1 LNSISEIPA
10 SALTGFGNPVRHTS
24 ENIAGALSGSHETVG
39 IPQMPAAPEVLEFDP
54 VHLLI
59 EDSVGDIPPEIND
72 FFDKLLDPFASGH
85 THGAEERGEPELQ
98 PCVC

>member
-1 LNSISEIPA
+1 
-10 SALTGFGNPVRHTS
+10 V
-24 ENIAGALSGSHETVG
+24 
-39 IPQMPAAPEVLEFDP
+39 MEFDP

>member
-1 LNSISEIPA
+1 M
-10 SALTGFGNPVRHTS
+10 
-24 ENIAGALSGSHETVG
+24 SGSHAVAS
-39 IPQMPAAPEVLEFDP
+39 PSAFRRLPARQSAVMEFDP

>member
-1 LNSISEIPA
+1 MIPA
-10 SALTGFGNPVRHTS
+10 SALTGYGNAVRH
-24 ENIAGALSGSHETVG
+24 NFLKIAVRKRPGRTRPSAFTLYYLEEARRRLL
-39 IPQMPAAPEVLEFDP
+39 MEFDP

>member
-1 LNSISEIPA
+1 LHF
-10 SALTGFGNPVRHTS
+10 LH
-24 ENIAGALSGSHETVG
+24 L
-39 IPQMPAAPEVLEFDP
+39 PAALEVMEFDP